1 MNERSLLERTEPAT
15 PRRREELREKG
26 RIAKSKEVSSFLILA
41 FGFGFLFL
49 FAEHVFSGFKNI
61 FEHSIGLAGSSMLTN
76 GEAISSLLY
85 GVKMSGWILLPLL
98 IVLPVLAAA
107 SYIIQTGM
115 VISSTPIEPDLNKI
129 NPLEGIKRIFSF
141 AGLVEFVKALIKL
154 LLLSYLAYFILR
166 RNIDNFVA
174 TSSQGMDFVLGSIK
188 MLGYKIIIPI
198 LLTIFIMAVLD
209 LVFQFWDFERN
220 IRMTKQEIKEE
231 IKEREGDPLIK
242 ARLRRMMRE
251 LTRVRMIERVK
262 TADVVITNPDHVAVA
277 ISYKRDEMNAP
288 RVVAKGRGFIA
299 LKIKEVARKNNVYI
313 LENPPLARFIFKE
326 VDIDKEVPSKI
337 YQAVAEILAFV
348 YSKNP
353 GKAKFIRVNS

>member
-1 MNERSLLERTEPAT
+1 
-15 PRRREELREKG
+15 
-26 RIAKSKEVSSFLILA
+26 
-41 FGFGFLFL
+41 
-49 FAEHVFSGFKNI
+49 
-61 FEHSIGLAGSSMLTN
+61 
-76 GEAISSLLY
+76 
-85 GVKMSGWILLPLL
+85 
-98 IVLPVLAAA
+98 
-107 SYIIQTGM
+107 
-115 VISSTPIEPDLNKI
+115 
-129 NPLEGIKRIFSF
+129 
-141 AGLVEFVKALIKL
+141 
-154 LLLSYLAYFILR
+154 
-166 RNIDNFVA
+166 
-174 TSSQGMDFVLGSIK
+174 

-348 YSKNP
+348 YSKNQ